1 MQMTITEK
9 YINESH
15 LEEVYQL
22 IQKGKKFINLDL
34 ENVKSVLVGKE
45 GILYE
50 AYKDDGVENGAFL
63 KEFFNTLRKMESVQ
77 NCTGLLFNIV
87 MPKDDQLVMDDMEY
101 VRYFLWLFEDKDLKI
116 QWGLRVS
123 EAETQTRVQ
132 TICTKDR
139 L

>member
-1 MQMTITEK
+1 MKITEK
-9 YINESH
+9 YVNESY

-22 IQKGKKFINLDL
+22 LQKGKKLINLDL

-77 NCTGLLFNIV
+77 NCTSLLLNIV
-87 MPKDDQLVMDDMEY
+87 TPEDDQLLMDDMEY
-101 VRYFLWLFEDKDLKI
+101 VRYFFWIFEDKDLKI